1 MIRKATIQDLNPI
14 ESSYL
19 EHFTHEQ
26 NHKAYTVFK
35 EGVYPTKN
43 DAKKALNEN
52 ALYVY
57 EDNGEVLASMIFNSI
72 QPEEYSKITWPSD
85 QSNPVSS
92 DQLRVIHLLMVR
104 PSAAGKGIGAAMV
117 KEALHI
123 AKKENC
129 RVVRL
134 DTGSQNIPASS
145 LYQKIGFQLAAV
157 QPMKVGGT
165 IAHKTHLFFEYIL

>member
-1 MIRKATIQDLNPI
+1 MIRKATAKDLDAI
-14 ESSYL
+14 DLGYL

-26 NHKAYTVFK
+26 TQKAYTVFK
-35 EGVYPTKN
+35 KGVYPTKN
-43 DAKKALNEN
+43 DAEKALNQN

-57 EDNGEVLASMIFNSI
+57 ENNGEILASMIFNCI
-72 QPEEYSKITWPSD
+72 QPEEYSKINWPSE

-104 PSAAGKGIGAAMV
+104 PSSAGKGIGAAMV

-123 AKKENC
+123 AKEEHCK
-129 RVVRL
+129 VVRL

-145 LYQKIGFQLAAV
+145 LYQKIGFQLVAA
-157 QPMKVGGT
+157 QPMKVGGM
-165 IAHKTHLFFEYIL
+165 IAHKKHLFFEYIL